1 MADKEMWY
9 ATETVFIDGK
19 LFGSMC
25 LFTKGDTSA
34 AGHCYRPHDEE
45 PMNSCKKEFDNRIE
59 IHTDWFE
66 SEELAE
72 QFMEG
77 KVTYI
82 HHYDAYY
89 KPAINSTLTKFHN
102 REIVPVDEEKGLYPH
117 RGVYQRHMLTEK
129 PYWVC

>member
-1 MADKEMWY
+1 MNEELWY
-9 ATETVFIDGK
+9 AVETVFIDGK
-19 LFGSMC
+19 LFGSRC
-25 LFTKGDTSA
+25 CFTKGSKGH
-34 AGHCYRPHDEE
+34 AGHCYQSHDVE
-45 PMNSCKKEFDNRIE
+45 PMNSCKREFDDRIE

-89 KPAINSTLTKFHN
+89 KPAIRSTLTKFKS
-102 REIVPVDEEKGLYPH
+102 REVVPVDEENGLYAH
-117 RGVYQRHMLTEK
+117 RGVYKQHMLAEK
-129 PYWVC
+129 PYWVR